1 MGWHLVGPTW
11 GTSGAL
17 GIGGGAA
24 ATASAVSGVS
34 VNGWCASGGFAI
46 DGGGLVGGPGGGVTV
61 MPDRAAPVKLDSK
74 FGGCIL
80 GAAISRLGWI
90 PGGFYSNAKSFS
102 QLEGEFETVL
112 LTAGFFTIQIDH
124 SLDGQNVYV
133 VSLAPGFGGALA
145 AYKTFTPRSLTWEAP
160 GGVGRCGGGKPSKSQ
175 Q

>member
-1 MGWHLVGPTW
+1 
-11 GTSGAL
+11 
-17 GIGGGAA
+17 
-24 ATASAVSGVS
+24 
-34 VNGWCASGGFAI
+34 
-46 DGGGLVGGPGGGVTV
+46 

-74 FGGCIL
+74 FGGYIL